1 MHGNDNMQGQALSRV
16 LIALMKGILSRETDE
31 ERWQA
36 LLDLRPAVRDHVAL
50 FGLDLRLDETEGY
63 AWLATRP
70 ANEGETELPRL
81 VIRRPLSF
89 PVSLIL
95 ALMRKKLAESDAG
108 GEGRLILSVDDVLE
122 MIRLFLPETANEAK
136 LADQID
142 THLNKIVELGFAR
155 RLRGQDQK
163 IEVRRILK
171 SFVDAQWLAE
181 FDRRLDEYRD
191 HTLAVADGKGDP
203 A

>member
-1 MHGNDNMQGQALSRV
+1 MHGSDSQGQTLSRV
-16 LIALMKGILSRETDE
+16 LIGLMKGILSRETDE

-36 LLDLRPAVRDHVAL
+36 LLDLQPAVRDHVAL
-50 FGLDLRLDETEGY
+50 LGLELRLDESEGY

-81 VIRRPLSF
+81 VTRHPLSF
-89 PVSLIL
+89 RVSLLL
-95 ALMRKKLAESDAG
+95 ALMRKKLAESDASG
-108 GEGRLILSVDDVLE
+108 DGRLILSTDDVLE

-136 LADQID
+136 VADQVD

-155 RLRGQDQK
+155 RLRGQDKK

-181 FDRRLDEYRD
+181 FDRRLEEYRD
-191 HTLAVADGKGDP
+191 HGSAMADGKGDP

>member
-1 MHGNDNMQGQALSRV
+1 MDESEPQGQTFSRV

-36 LLDLRPAVRDHVAL
+36 LIDRQSAVRDHVAL
-50 FGLDLRLDETEGY
+50 LGLELRLDETEGY
-63 AWLATRP
+63 AWLATRT
-70 ANEGETELPRL
+70 ANDGEPELPRL
-81 VIRRPLSF
+81 IARRPLSY

-95 ALMRKKLAESDAG
+95 ALMRKKLVESDAS

-142 THLNKIVELGFAR
+142 AHLNKIVELGFAR

-163 IEVRRILK
+163 IEVRRILN
-171 SFVDAQWLAE
+171 SFVEAQWLVE
-181 FDRRLDEYRD
+181 FDRRLKAYRD
-191 HTLAVADGKGDP
+191 HATEMSDSKGDP

>member
-1 MHGNDNMQGQALSRV
+1 MHGSNAQGQPLSRV

-36 LLDLRPAVRDHVAL
+36 LLDLQPAVRDHVSL
-50 FGLDLRLDETEGY
+50 FGLELRLDETEGY

-70 ANEGETELPRL
+70 SIEGEADLPRL
-81 VIRRPLSF
+81 VTRRPLSF

-95 ALMRKKLAESDAG
+95 ALMRKKLAESDAS

-136 LADQID
+136 LADQVD

-181 FDRRLDEYRD
+181 FDRRLEEYRD
-191 HTLAVADGKGDP
+191 HLAKGPEMKVDQ

>member
-1 MHGNDNMQGQALSRV
+1 MDGSDRQGQALSRV
-16 LIALMKGILSRETDE
+16 LIALMKGIVARETDE

-36 LLDLRPAVRDHVAL
+36 LLDHQPAVHDHVAL
-50 FGLDLRLDETEGY
+50 LGLDLRLDETEGY

-89 PVSLIL
+89 PVSMIL

-108 GEGRLILSVDDVLE
+108 GEGRLILSMDDVLE

-136 LADQID
+136 LADQVD
-142 THLNKIVELGFAR
+142 TCLNKIVELGFAR

-171 SFVDAQWLAE
+171 SFVDARWLAE

-191 HTLAVADGKGDP
+191 HASAVADGDGDS